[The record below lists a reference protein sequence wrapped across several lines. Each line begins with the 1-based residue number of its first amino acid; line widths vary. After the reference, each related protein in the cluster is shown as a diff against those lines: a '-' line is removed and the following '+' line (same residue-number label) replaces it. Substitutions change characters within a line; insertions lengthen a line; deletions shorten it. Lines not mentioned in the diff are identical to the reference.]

1 MATEN
6 ELLEW
11 DILIALFKAT
21 TEQQNVLTGKPKQ
34 LSKVIFKRWVSEGN
48 KLLDLIEKESNMEYL
63 EEVTEVIEDSIHEL
77 RTKKINRWIN
87 KS

>member
-34 LSKVIFKRWVSEGN
+34 LSKVIFKRWFHEGN

-63 EEVTEVIEDSIHEL
+63 EKVTEVIEDSIHEL

>member
-1 MATEN
+1 MVTEK

-34 LSKVIFKRWVSEGN
+34 LAKVIFKRWVSEAN

>member
-1 MATEN
+1 MVTEK

-34 LSKVIFKRWVSEGN
+34 LSKVIFKRWFQEGN
-48 KLLDLIEKESNMEYL
+48 KLLDLIEKESNMQYL

>member
-1 MATEN
+1 MVTEK

-34 LSKVIFKRWVSEGN
+34 LSKVIFKRWVSEAN

>member
-34 LSKVIFKRWVSEGN
+34 LSKVIFKRWFAEGN